1 MQPCQPQNAHYHASN
16 SDDKYSDE
24 QLKCQFGPSVLQI
37 CDKRKKRIEEIAR
50 IAEIKREEAFN
61 CTAMAVV
68 GESKMDN

>member
-1 MQPCQPQNAHYHASN
+1 MQVKAACT
-16 SDDKYSDE
+16 
-24 QLKCQFGPSVLQI
+24 